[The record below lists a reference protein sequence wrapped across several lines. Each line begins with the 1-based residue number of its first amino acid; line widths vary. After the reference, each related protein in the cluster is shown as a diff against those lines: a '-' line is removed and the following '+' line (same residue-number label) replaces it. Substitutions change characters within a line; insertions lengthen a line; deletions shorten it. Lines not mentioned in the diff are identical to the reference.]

1 MNKKNLLYSS
11 KLKKMS
17 KAGSGGRQTP
27 MKKTV
32 NLSFN
37 DGDGSFFSTT
47 ESFLND
53 TETFY

>member
-1 MNKKNLLYSS
+1 MNKKHLLYSS

-17 KAGSGGRQTP
+17 KTGSGRRQTP
-27 MKKTV
+27 IKKTV
-32 NLSFN
+32 NPSF
-37 DGDGSFFSTT
+37 DDEDGSFFTTT